1 MTPAEGPEE
10 SGDFASEHAGYL
22 ESLLIRIDYFLAF
35 RNTLMIF
42 SRANWI
48 ALLAVGTFCL
58 FYAAQTSQAEIIS
71 PPVLSFT
78 SYDGTTT
85 STWGQTGKAFDLE
98 VFTYNGATTKSS
110 TKYAWNITANPDP
123 WVSSNY
129 TITNNT
135 LSTNN
140 YSVTITLPISPQILT
155 GSLTGGSVQGGVTD
169 NNGNGATLGQ
179 SGVLPLYTALIDGVA
194 YQSLLPPGPTS
205 VTVGSFLSGTLGPA
219 QFGLPIPS
227 QPGPNVLTSIG
238 IRLDFSLTPGDSA
251 TFSSVFVVEPVP
263 ESATMALASCGFA
276 LIFGGAY
283 CRRRNLRR
291 KH

>member
-1 MTPAEGPEE
+1 MT
-10 SGDFASEHAGYL
+10 
-22 ESLLIRIDYFLAF
+22 
-35 RNTLMIF
+35 N

-58 FYAAQTSQAEIIS
+58 LSAAPSRAEIIS
-71 PPVLSFT
+71 PPVASFLVQ
-78 SYDGTTT
+78 DGV
-85 STWGQTGKAFDLE
+85 STDWGWGQTGKAAGDEIFS
-98 VFTYNGATTKSS
+98 YNGNVTKSNYQFEW
-110 TKYAWNITANPDP
+110 KVTANPDP

-135 LSTNN
+135 LTTNN
-140 YSVTITLPISPQILT
+140 YSVLITMPISPQILT

-179 SGVLPLYTALIDGVA
+179 SGVLPLYTALIDGAA

-205 VTVGSFLSGTLGPA
+205 VTVGSFLSGTLGPG

-238 IRLDFSLTPGDSA
+238 IRLDFSLTAGDSA

-263 ESATMALASCGFA
+263 EPATMALASCGFA
-276 LIFGGAY
+276 LVFGGAY

-291 KH
+291 KL

>member
-1 MTPAEGPEE
+1 MT
-10 SGDFASEHAGYL
+10 
-22 ESLLIRIDYFLAF
+22 
-35 RNTLMIF
+35 N

-48 ALLAVGTFCL
+48 ALFAVGTFCL
-58 FYAAQTSQAEIIS
+58 LSAASSRAEIIS
-71 PPVLSFT
+71 PPVASFLVT
-78 SYDGTTT
+78 DSASADWG
-85 STWGQTGKAFDLE
+85 WGQTGKAVVDD
-98 VFTYNGATTKSS
+98 VFSYNGNVTKSNYQFQW
-110 TKYAWNITANPDP
+110 KVTADPDP

-135 LSTNN
+135 LTTNN
-140 YSVTITLPISPQILT
+140 YSVLITMPISPQILS
-155 GSLTGGSVQGGVTD
+155 GSKTGGSVQAGVTD

-205 VTVGSFLSGTLGPA
+205 VTVGSFLSGTLGPG

-238 IRLDFSLTPGDSA
+238 IRLDFSLTAGDSA

-263 ESATMALASCGFA
+263 EPATIALGSCGLA
-276 LIFGGAY
+276 LVMGAAI
-283 CRRRNLRR
+283 RRRRSR
-291 KH
+291 QSR